1 MVILKDTIKNLNEDL
16 SKLKY
21 DLKLIKVREGFH
33 GFIEYFFR
41 IFGFEGLLNYNTKI
55 YEISRK
61 LKEIKA
67 NNFNLIKHLLILFEG
82 IYTKLNTGNISAHD
96 IKFDKPVIEQIFECL
111 DFKTFSSELI
121 KKLRDIQ
128 AEKFIKDLIII
139 RKKFYY
145 DRKIVEEQEKK
156 IYNNLPNWENYFL

>member
-96 IKFDKPVIEQIFECL
+96 IKFEQPIIEQIFESL
-111 DFKTFSSELI
+111 DFMAFSSELF
-121 KKLRDIQ
+121 KKFTDIQ
-128 AEKFIKDLIII
+128 AEKAIKDLIII
-139 RKKFYY
+139 
-145 DRKIVEEQEKK
+145 KK
-156 IYNNLPNWENYFL
+156 ISGKRMI